1 MYIKTVTDYD
11 KMTECYN
18 ITLSSNCTMNEI
30 NIDII
35 IPALL
40 FTIPCGQSFLCLISF
55 MVYTLIKPLF
65 NIKRIRI
72 IIFNQIILYVISYV
86 VLLT

>member
-1 MYIKTVTDYD
+1 MNITSITNDYD
-11 KMTECYN
+11 N
-18 ITLSSNCTMNEI
+18 ITEYDNTTDTNDC

-40 FTIPCGQSFLCLISF
+40 FTIPCGISFLFLMSL

-65 NIKRIRI
+65 NKKST
-72 IIFNQIILYVISYV
+72 L
-86 VLLT
+86 